1 VVAVEG
7 ESAERLSEGPES
19 PRSTDAWSRWAP
31 YALAVGLGI
40 VYATISIARLHR
52 SASMSWDTA
61 IFEQAISGYAH
72 FDAPIIDVKAPDYN
86 LFGLHFSPAL
96 AAVAPFYRLFPTPVT
111 LMVVQAVLVAISVAV
126 IARAAI
132 RHVGP
137 VPGLAIG
144 LAYGLSWGIQSGIDF
159 DFHEV
164 CFAMP
169 FLALAGAAYLER
181 DWPKVALWSM
191 PLLLVKEDM
200 GLTVAAIG
208 GCLLLSGA
216 RRWGMGLAAGGLVG
230 FVLATF
236 VFIPMAN
243 PEGRSEFWQ
252 NYGSGGEPGAVVE
265 RVLSLPVE
273 LISPATKIETLLL
286 LLAVTGFL
294 ALRSPFV
301 LVALPTIGWRFLSDS
316 EAYWSTG
323 WHYSMTLMPIMFV
336 ALIDA
341 IVRAR
346 TDHRPWLRTYA
357 SHAPAVVTAIALVL
371 CLQFPF
377 RDLVRPQTYDA
388 DPRAAAAD
396 EVMDRIPD
404 GASVETDLGLLTE
417 LAGDDHRVYWLGND
431 NGSVTPDYVLLDGS
445 PGIWGPEPPDAAEY
459 AMALHPG
466 TTYESVVYRDG
477 YDLARLV
484 P

>member
-7 ESAERLSEGPES
+7 ESAERLAERSEPSRSVGW
-19 PRSTDAWSRWAP
+19 PRLAP
-31 YALAVGLGI
+31 YLLAAAFAV
-40 VYATISIARLHR
+40 VYATVSIARLHR
-52 SASMSWDTA
+52 NASMSWDVA
-61 IFEQAISGYAH
+61 IFEQAISGFAQLE
-72 FDAPIIDVKAPDYN
+72 APIIDVKAAGYN

-96 AAVAPFYRLFPTPVT
+96 AVLAPFYRLFPSPVT
-111 LMVVQAVLVAISVAV
+111 LLVAQAVLLAISVAV

-144 LAYGLSWGIQSGIDF
+144 VAYGLSWGIQSGVDF

-164 CFAMP
+164 CLAMP
-169 FLALAGAAYLER
+169 FLALAGAAYLAR
-181 DWPKVALWSM
+181 DWPMVAVWAA

-200 GLTVAAIG
+200 GLTIVALG

-216 RRWGMGLAAGGLVG
+216 RRWGLWVGAGGLVG
-230 FVLATF
+230 FVFATF
-236 VFIPMAN
+236 VFIPAAN

-252 NYGSGGEPGAVVE
+252 NYGSGGEPEAVVE

-273 LISPATKIETLLL
+273 LVDPSTKLETLLL
-286 LLAVTGFL
+286 LFAVSGFL

-341 IVRAR
+341 IMRAR
-346 TDHRPWLRTYA
+346 EDRRPWLRAYA
-357 SHAPAVVTAIALVL
+357 SHAPAVVTAVALVL

-377 RDLVRPQTYDA
+377 RDLVRPETYDA
-388 DPRAAAAD
+388 DPQAAAA
-396 EVMDRIPD
+396 EQVMELIPD

-417 LAGDDHRVYWLGND
+417 LAGEHTVYWLGND
-431 NGSVTPDYVLLDGS
+431 NRSVTPDYVLVDGS
-445 PGIWGPEPPDAAEY
+445 LGVWTPAPPDAAEY
-459 AMALHPG
+459 AMQRHPG
-466 TTYESVVYRDG
+466 ATYERIFFHDG
-477 YDLARLV
+477 YDLAALV